1 MHNSSGDLIY
11 VTNEVGMSGRFL
23 ELARNGQLVPV
34 SEKIQDR
41 VKIAKELV
49 EVEGKLKACNDR
61 SCWRP
66 LRFGASLE
74 KRTLRQVYERL
85 QQVSKIGN
93 VNYWPNCTKIDQ
105 LLDRKQFVEEWT
117 VDPTPMTS
125 LVPRLVRKSD
135 PSIAERNEVIDG
147 NLNLTN
153 EEICKLLDR
162 NFRRDGVGCGDH
174 LPKPWVRDFQVDTF
188 LAAYRHPECRNRV
201 HKLISDRRGLP
212 NYPKA

>member
-1 MHNSSGDLIY
+1 MDSLCQSAK
-11 VTNEVGMSGRFL
+11 RF
-23 ELARNGQLVPV
+23 
-34 SEKIQDR
+34 QDR

-49 EVEGKLKACNDR
+49 EVEGKLKACNDPVMLAALAVWCITR
-61 SCWRP
+61 KKDFASS
-66 LRFGASLE
+66 LRKIAASLE
-74 KRTLRQVYERL
+74 DRKCELL
-85 QQVSKIGN
+85 AKLH
-93 VNYWPNCTKIDQ
+93 KIDQ

-188 LAAYRHPECRNRV
+188 LAAYRHAKCRNRV